1 MIFILQEDKVKL
13 DESINKGRD
22 QIERSLHD
30 RRQTNNYSSGV
41 YRRSP
46 PPVSRQRRSRTRS
59 KSRDRSNR
67 DRDRDRDRYK
77 GKNLKKKLLKHKN
90 LLIFFHIFYIKSIS

>member
-13 DESINKGRD
+13 DESVNKGRD

-90 LLIFFHIFYIKSIS
+90 LLIFFSYI